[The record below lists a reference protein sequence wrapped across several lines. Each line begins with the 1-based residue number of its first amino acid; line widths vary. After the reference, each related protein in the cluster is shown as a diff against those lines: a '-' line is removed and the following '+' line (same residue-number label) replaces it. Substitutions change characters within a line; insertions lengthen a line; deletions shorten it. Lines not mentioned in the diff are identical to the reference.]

1 MCTRACKKV
10 EVKVKVKEMPESETR
25 KYSGMRAIDLE
36 NLVKEKKVKEKKSV
50 NIQRVVQLNRTF
62 SKAIR
67 QKFR

>member
-1 MCTRACKKV
+1 
-10 EVKVKVKEMPESETR
+10 MPKSETR